1 MREDDL
7 RNRRGHGPENLA
19 GVRRLILNI
28 VRLKDDNLSVR
39 RRLLRAAQVPDCRLE
54 LISNAAQVSEF
65 RHMLEWTP
73 SNSRGT

>member
-19 GVRRLILNI
+19 GVRRLVLNI
-28 VRLKDDNLSVR
+28 VRLMNDNLSVR

-54 LISNAAQVSEF
+54 LISNAAKVAE
-65 RHMLEWTP
+65 T
-73 SNSRGT
+73 N